1 MKSLVGGF
9 LVLGGLLAVACGE
22 DDKKKETPAA
32 TPTATTTGETGTK
45 TFSSVSSIISA
56 NCSCHST
63 DFLASAAAVKKK
75 GAAAISAT
83 IGKTMPQGKASGW
96 EKTADGVKLLDWLA
110 NGTDLK

>member
-32 TPTATTTGETGTK
+32 SPTAGTETK

-56 NCSCHST
+56 NCGCHSG
-63 DFLASAAAVKKK
+63 DIMASAAAVKTK
-75 GAAAISAT
+75 GAATISAT
-83 IGKTMPQGKASGW
+83 IGTTMPKGNPGKISA
-96 EKTADGVKLLDWLA
+96 ADSAALKDWLA